1 MSLLVNLNTKKQLV
15 ICRSLT
21 LLHVATITL
30 LLATSFLVNPDF
42 FNPLITAKQW
52 GLEQVLLLTAFSLVV
67 SLPFIKTI
75 HFTIIDLLVLV
86 FCAWH
91 ILSEVF
97 IFHSP
102 YISISDTIFNVA
114 LWLTVYLFIRSAA
127 QQQAFVWAIV
137 IVWMVVCLLQSGLG
151 LLQLYGFES
160 SYHGLFSITGTF
172 HNPGPFSGF
181 VVSGLPIALGVIGY
195 TEAQRGKRYTEGKG
209 GNTERHGGIF
219 LKWSNINIPFNII
232 VRYCLL
238 TLAWVTLVAILL
250 VLPPAQ
256 SRAAW
261 IAGVAGALFVLAGHP
276 PLLSFKRGLKNKFL
290 AIRKPLRVIL
300 VTVVMLSITTAGL
313 GLYVMKKSSADGRI
327 LIWQVTS
334 QLIKQSPVTGHGSG
348 SFNALYMNEQ
358 ANWFESGKGTEAQ
371 AMVAGSPESPFNEPL
386 KLWLEKGLIAILLAG
401 AILYFIIITNNKAV
415 NHKPIPILGT
425 SLRYATI
432 NPELKTINHK
442 LITCFKAALISLLV
456 FSLFSYPFDIS
467 SFVLQLII
475 LLAILPGTSK
485 QLFSIT
491 GSKAQFLTL
500 PIAFAIILVSVYFF
514 PHRQA
519 YYQAMKIWKQS
530 DQLYYLKAYQASV
543 AAYEEAFP
551 PLQNNGLFLQ
561 MYGKALN
568 MNEQHQKSNKI
579 LTMAQNRHSS
589 QIIQNTTG
597 DNHKALG
604 NYPEAEVSYLK
615 SVHMI
620 PSLMLPK
627 YLLAKLYSESGQHQK
642 AQQTAKE
649 ILNGK
654 IKIESSATREIMSEM
669 KNIISYQ

>member
-52 GLEQVLLLTAFSLVV
+52 GLEHALLLTAFSLVV
-67 SLPFIKTI
+67 SLPYIKTI

-137 IVWMVVCLLQSGLG
+137 IVWMVVSLLQSGLG
-151 LLQLYGFES
+151 LLQLHGFES

-261 IAGVAGALFVLAGHP
+261 VAGIAGGLFVLAGHP
-276 PLLSFKRGLKNKFL
+276 ALLSFKNSLKIKFL
-290 AIRKPLRVIL
+290 TLRMRLRVVL
-300 VTVVMLSITTAGL
+300 LTAVLLSIATAGF
-313 GLYVMKKSSADGRI
+313 GLYSFTKRSASGLI
-327 LIWQVTS
+327 LIWQVLS
-334 QLIKQSPVTGHGSG
+334 QLIKQSPATGHGTG
-348 SFNALYMNEQ
+348 AFNALYMNEQ

-371 AMVAGSPESPFNEPL
+371 AMVAGSSEAPFNEPL

-401 AILYFIIITNNKAV
+401 GFLYFIFATKSKPLS
-415 NHKPIPILGT
+415 HKPKTLNPKPKTINYKP
-425 SLRYATI
+425 RTI
-432 NPELKTINHK
+432 NPQPE
-442 LITCFKAALISLLV
+442 
-456 FSLFSYPFDIS
+456 
-467 SFVLQLII
+467 
-475 LLAILPGTSK
+475 
-485 QLFSIT
+485 
-491 GSKAQFLTL
+491 
-500 PIAFAIILVSVYFF
+500 
-514 PHRQA
+514 
-519 YYQAMKIWKQS
+519 
-530 DQLYYLKAYQASV
+530 
-543 AAYEEAFP
+543 
-551 PLQNNGLFLQ
+551 NNNFLQ
-561 MYGKALN
+561 RRI
-568 MNEQHQKSNKI
+568 SI
-579 LTMAQNRHSS
+579 LAG
-589 QIIQNTTG
+589 IQ
-597 DNHKALG
+597 
-604 NYPEAEVSYLK
+604 
-615 SVHMI
+615 SVF
-620 PSLMLPK
+620 L
-627 YLLAKLYSESGQHQK
+627 
-642 AQQTAKE
+642 
-649 ILNGK
+649 
-654 IKIESSATREIMSEM
+654 
-669 KNIISYQ
+669 

>member
-1 MSLLVNLNTKKQLV
+1 MSLLVNLNPKKQLV

-261 IAGVAGALFVLAGHP
+261 VAGIAGGLFVLAGHP
-276 PLLSFKRGLKNKFL
+276 ALLSFKNILKNKFL
-290 AIRKPLRVIL
+290 TIRKPLRVVL
-300 VTVVMLSITTAGL
+300 LTVVLLSITTAGF
-313 GLYVMKKSSADGRI
+313 GLYLIKKGSADGRM

-334 QLIKQSPVTGHGSG
+334 QLIKQSPVTGHGTG
-348 SFNALYMNEQ
+348 AFNALYMNEQ

-371 AMVAGSPESPFNEPL
+371 AMVAGSPDAPFNEPL

-401 AILYFIIITNNKAV
+401 GFLYFIFSTKSKPLS
-415 NHKPIPILGT
+415 HKPKTLNPKL
-425 SLRYATI
+425 STI
-432 NPELKTINHK
+432 NPEQSPLNPK
-442 LITCFKAALISLLV
+442 LITSFKAALISLLV

-467 SFVLQLII
+467 SFVLQLVILVA
-475 LLAILPGTSK
+475 LLAGTSK
-485 QLFSIT
+485 KLFSIT
-491 GSKAQFLTL
+491 GRKALLLTI
-500 PIAFAIILVSVYFF
+500 PIAFAIILVSVDFF

-519 YYQAMKIWKQS
+519 HYQAMKTWQEAN
-530 DQLYYLKAYQASV
+530 QLYNYRSYQASV

-589 QIIQNTTG
+589 QIIQNTIG
-597 DNHKALG
+597 DNHKILG
-604 NYPEAEVSYLK
+604 NYPEAETAYLK
-615 SVHMI
+615 SGQMI

-627 YLLAKLYSESGQHQK
+627 YLLAKLYNESGQHQK
-642 AQQTAKE
+642 ARQTAEE
-649 ILNGK
+649 ILRSN
-654 IKIESSATREIMSEM
+654 IKVESSATREIMNEM
-669 KNIISYQ
+669 KKIISYQ